1 MILYHKFKKVNVM
14 VYFCEKSNDFY
25 NTLLKV
31 KEKDPLGVL
40 VLFNLKD
47 KPSER
52 YERLAGISIGVDL
65 GKTVIIDA
73 VSKGFDGRE
82 VSKSICTHERYII
95 PWFNLRSLSIENF
108 KNYQTFQISNEE
120 YQETRKERIKFLK
133 SIGLDPNIFT
143 KYVPEN
149 YQPIPDIIW
158 LDIIKKLL
166 KKLEKNEDFLKSYGF
181 TNFAISGHTEKN
193 AFAPWHIKNKK
204 KRVGEHMT
212 EELFDIL
219 DEFGQ
224 KTNKIKARTLV
235 HRDGDWHKAVHIWI
249 INDQEEILLQRRSKD
264 KDSDPNMLDISCAGH
279 LSTGDSSLIG
289 ACRELKEELNL
300 DIDSSQLQFITTLK
314 RSPKHDDNFVDNE
327 FDDIYLLKTTKKITD
342 LRYQTEEISEIFFVP
357 YKKFKEM
364 VAARQPDLVDY
375 PDEYPIIFNLLDKLF
390 SQNKNCN

>member
-1 MILYHKFKKVNVM
+1 
-14 VYFCEKSNDFY
+14 
-25 NTLLKV
+25 
-31 KEKDPLGVL
+31 
-40 VLFNLKD
+40 
-47 KPSER
+47 
-52 YERLAGISIGVDL
+52 
-65 GKTVIIDA
+65 
-73 VSKGFDGRE
+73 
-82 VSKSICTHERYII
+82 
-95 PWFNLRSLSIENF
+95 
-108 KNYQTFQISNEE
+108 
-120 YQETRKERIKFLK
+120 
-133 SIGLDPNIFT
+133 
-143 KYVPEN
+143 
-149 YQPIPDIIW
+149 
-158 LDIIKKLL
+158 
-166 KKLEKNEDFLKSYGF
+166 
-181 TNFAISGHTEKN
+181 
-193 AFAPWHIKNKK
+193 
-204 KRVGEHMT
+204 MT
-212 EELFDIL
+212 EEFFDIL

-279 LSTGDSSLIG
+279 LSAGDSSLIG
-289 ACRELKEELNL
+289 ACRELKEELNI

-314 RSPKHDDNFVDNE
+314 RSPKHDNNFVDNE